1 MAQGCKLRTGRARRP
16 PKAAQERK
24 FYQTLGYHAFQHVL
38 PCMQSALRRLL
49 PSSLAC
55 SICENRF
62 SVPSMLLVFSGSVAR
77 PVGLPMLP
85 RINRAGTVN
94 ASRCLGWHGV
104 RGVLVRL
111 LSWITPLSRP
121 RLLGGW
127 ASKAFQ
133 AMYTATGKPSSARL
147 TGR

>member
-1 MAQGCKLRTGRARRP
+1 MAQGCKVRTGRARRP
-16 PKAAQERK
+16 PKVAQERK

-38 PCMQSALRRLL
+38 PCIQAALRRLFSPTL
-49 PSSLAC
+49 AHLAC
-55 SICENRF
+55 SICENKF

-77 PVGLPMLP
+77 PVGFPMLP

-121 RLLGGW
+121 PLGRRGRCRQCIPQWESRLLRG
-127 ASKAFQ
+127 
-133 AMYTATGKPSSARL
+133 
-147 TGR
+147 